1 MEGGEL
7 GAVSTLPRRK
17 AGAPGAAGSCLC
29 SQVSPGLWGESPELG
44 AAAGTCSKAAGH
56 GVRARPLFCCIPPSW
71 NHTKSSPHP
80 SCPILPS
87 QHHIPPSPDNPKA
100 LQGAANTVPRPGERQ
115 APCSTKARE
124 ASASPGTILRSR
136 GAPRKAGRLLAAHP
150 GEGNSKHSSA
160 PSTTP
165 GTKRAAA
172 DSPAGR
178 GTWHGTARGVAQEG
192 MLMVGQ
198 RVPPSVDGQE
208 LPQALLGG
216 GQQRKKPRGHL
227 LAPPGER
234 LRHEHRSHRLPPQHY
249 EGGGRL
255 RGTPSGAGMGRGVA
269 RGGQAAAVSAA
280 TRSPRDGQRGSEGS
294 DGCTWPGPPPARPHG
309 HPSGTRVPIS
319 PSAWDGPALSH
330 RGVTAGPGSCHRR
343 RGC

>member
-1 MEGGEL
+1 MQHQGKGSERITRHHPPQPRSPQEGGQAPRSPPGRGEL
-7 GAVSTLPRRK
+7 EAR
-17 AGAPGAAGSCLC
+17 LC
-29 SQVSPGLWGESPELG
+29 P
-44 AAAGTCSKAAGH
+44 
-56 GVRARPLFCCIPPSW
+56 
-71 NHTKSSPHP
+71 
-80 SCPILPS
+80 
-87 QHHIPPSPDNPKA
+87 QHHAWHEARGCGFTCRTRDMA
-100 LQGAANTVPRPGERQ
+100 RHGE
-115 APCSTKARE
+115 
-124 ASASPGTILRSR
+124 
-136 GAPRKAGRLLAAHP
+136 
-150 GEGNSKHSSA
+150 
-160 PSTTP
+160 
-165 GTKRAAA
+165 
-172 DSPAGR
+172 
-178 GTWHGTARGVAQEG
+178 GVAQEG
-192 MLMVGQ
+192 MLMAGQ
-198 RVPPSVDGQE
+198 HVPPSVDSQE

-216 GQQRKKPRGHL
+216 GQQREKPRGHL

-234 LRHEHRSHRLPPQHY
+234 FGHEHRSHRLPPQHY

-330 RGVTAGPGSCHRR
+330 RGVTAGPGSCHRH